1 MTQAQAAKSDA
12 LSLRASVKAQAQ
24 AQAQAQVVK
33 LPKIRDE
40 LILFPAAPN
49 EDGTPAW
56 MIQDPVT
63 NRFFRIGW
71 IDFELLIHWD
81 ELDAAALIEV
91 VNGQTPLNV
100 TLADVRNLVVFL
112 SDNQLLRADTREDV
126 QRLLG
131 RSQRHKPSLF
141 EWLVH
146 NYLFFRLPLVRPQ
159 AWLASL
165 QPWLQKVNM
174 PAVGI
179 AFGFI
184 ALLGLFLVS
193 RQWDVFSH
201 TLVDNF
207 TWNGALG
214 YIVALLFAKTI
225 HELGHALVAT
235 RYGVRVA
242 HMGLAFLVMLPMLY
256 TDTGESWRLK
266 NPRHRLAIASAGI
279 AVELALASIAT
290 FLWALAPDGP
300 FRNGM
305 FFLATTSWLLTLA
318 INASPFMRFDGYFI
332 VSDILD
338 LPNLHE
344 RSGALARTWMRRILL
359 GFQDPYPEN
368 FQLSKRRGL
377 IVFALVTWI
386 YRLTVFLG
394 IALLVYYFFFKL
406 LGILLLIVELVW
418 FIGKPI
424 ARELAVWKKRKNEIA
439 PNRRVAFL
447 AGLLVLIGLL
457 VFPFSSRISG
467 YGWIHAVDQQ
477 PIHSPFAAQILSM
490 PTKKA
495 FKAGE
500 VMFVLDSSILGIAQ
514 GRSRGM
520 AATRESQLAGLMG
533 LPDGES
539 QRLSLNTQKAFF
551 EAEEKASKDEL
562 ARLTLRAP
570 FDGEL
575 RDVDH
580 GLAPGVWVKSREPMA
595 VFIDLKQW
603 VVDAY
608 IAEKDLGRVKVGQAV
623 RTRLH
628 TGQLQWA
635 NGRIAAIDVARTT
648 VLPTPLLDASHGGP
662 LAVVSD
668 HARASL
674 EKTQVLRDA
683 LFRVRVVLDEPL
695 PTQRVSVVRVRID
708 GHSESVLTGMVR
720 KVVSVFIR
728 ESGF

>member
-1 MTQAQAAKSDA
+1 MTQVQAAKGGVLQLGPLA
-12 LSLRASVKAQAQ
+12 KRRAKVKA
-24 AQAQAQVVK
+24 VK

-40 LILFPAAPN
+40 LMLFPAAPN

-71 IDFELLIHWD
+71 IDFELLIHWAD
-81 ELDAAALIEV
+81 FDAAALIKE

-100 TLADVRNLVVFL
+100 TLHDVRNLVVFL
-112 SDNQLLRADTREDV
+112 SDNQLLRIDTREDM
-126 QRLLG
+126 QKLLG
-131 RSQRHKPSLF
+131 RSQSQKRSLL

-146 NYLFFRLPLVRPQ
+146 NYLFFRVPMLRPQ
-159 AWLASL
+159 TWLASL
-165 QPWLQKVNM
+165 QPFLQRVSM
-174 PAVGI
+174 PMVGAI
-179 AFGFI
+179 IGLI

-193 RQWDVFSH
+193 RQWDVFRH

-207 TWNGALG
+207 SWNGALG
-214 YIVALLFAKTI
+214 YTVALLFAKTI
-225 HELGHALVAT
+225 HELGHAVVAT

-242 HMGLAFLVMLPMLY
+242 HMGVAFLVMLPMLY

-290 FLWALAPDGP
+290 LLWALAPDGP

-305 FFLATTSWLLTLA
+305 FFLATTSWLMTLA

-344 RSGALARTWMRRILL
+344 RSGALARTWMRRVLL
-359 GFQDPYPEN
+359 GLKDPYPEN
-368 FQLSKRRGL
+368 FSVGKRRGL
-377 IVFALVTWI
+377 IAFALLTWI
-386 YRLTVFLG
+386 YRLMVFLG
-394 IALLVYYFFFKL
+394 IALLVYHFFFKL
-406 LGILLLIVELVW
+406 LGILLLVVELAW

-424 ARELAVWKKRKNEIA
+424 ARELAVWKKRRKEIA
-439 PNRRVAFL
+439 VKRRVVLSA
-447 AGLLVLIGLL
+447 ALLLLMGLL
-457 VFPFSSRISG
+457 VFPFSSRIGG

-477 PIHSPFAAQILSM
+477 PIHSPFSAQILSM
-490 PTKKA
+490 PGKTS
-495 FKAGE
+495 FKTGE
-500 VMFVLDSSILGIAQ
+500 VMFVLDSSILGIAE

-520 AATRESQLAGLMG
+520 VATRESQLAGLMG

-539 QRLSLNTQKAFF
+539 QRLVLNTQKALF
-551 EAEEKASKDEL
+551 EAEEKASQDEL

-595 VFIDLKQW
+595 LFIDPKQW
-603 VVDAY
+603 VVEAY
-608 IAEKDLGRVKVGQAV
+608 IAEEDLGRVKVGQGV

-628 TGQLQWA
+628 TGNAQWVD
-635 NGRIAAIDVARTT
+635 GRIADIDVSRTT
-648 VLPTPLLDASHGGP
+648 VLPTAMLDASHGGP

-668 HARASL
+668 NARAGQ

-683 LFRVRVVLDEPL
+683 LFRVRIVLDEPL
-695 PTQRVSVVRVRID
+695 PVKSVAMVRVRID
-708 GHSESVLTGMVR
+708 GQSESILTGAVR

>member
-1 MTQAQAAKSDA
+1 MTLATTGAKGTLRMQPRGAAKA
-12 LSLRASVKAQAQ
+12 PPKP
-24 AQAQAQVVK
+24 VK
-33 LPKIRDE
+33 LPRIRDE
-40 LILFPAAPN
+40 LILFPAASN
-49 EDGTPAW
+49 DDGTPAW
-56 MIQDPVT
+56 IIQDPVT
-63 NRFFRIGW
+63 NRFYRIGW

-81 ELDAAALIEV
+81 DFDAAALVNV
-91 VNGQTPLNV
+91 VNEQTPLNV

-112 SDNQLLRADTREDV
+112 SDNQLLRIDTRADT
-126 QRLLG
+126 QKLLE
-131 RSQRHKPSLF
+131 RTRRQKRTVF

-165 QPWLQKVNM
+165 QPWLEKVRM
-174 PAVGI
+174 PMLASVI
-179 AFGFI
+179 GFI
-184 ALLGLFLVS
+184 GLLGLYLVS
-193 RQWDVFSH
+193 RQWDVFRH

-207 TWNGALG
+207 TWNGVVG

-242 HMGLAFLVMLPMLY
+242 HMGVAFLVMLPMLY

-279 AVELALASIAT
+279 AVELALASVAT
-290 FLWALAPDGP
+290 LLWALAPDGTI
-300 FRNGM
+300 RNGL
-305 FFLATTSWLLTLA
+305 FFLATTSWIMTLA

-332 VSDILD
+332 ASDLLD

-344 RSGALARTWMRRILL
+344 RSGALARTWMRRSLL
-359 GFQDPYPEN
+359 GFRDPYPEN
-368 FQLSKRRGL
+368 FPLPKRRWL
-377 IVFALVTWI
+377 IAFALFTWV

-394 IALLVYYFFFKL
+394 IALLVYHFFFKL
-406 LGILLLIVELVW
+406 LGIVMLIVELVW

-424 ARELAVWKKRKNEIA
+424 ARELTVWKERRKDIA
-439 PNRRVAFL
+439 PDRRVKLGL
-447 AGLLVLIGLL
+447 AAVALLALL
-457 VFPFSSRISG
+457 VFPFSSRVSG
-467 YGWIHAVDQQ
+467 YGWVHAMEQQ
-477 PIHSPFAAQILSM
+477 SIHSPFSAQILSM
-490 PTKKA
+490 PEKTA
-495 FKAGE
+495 YKAGE
-500 VMFVLDSSILGIAQ
+500 VMFTLDSSMLGIAQ
-514 GRSRGM
+514 SRSRDM
-520 AATRESQLAGLMG
+520 AATREAQIAGLMG

-539 QRLSLNTQKAFF
+539 QRLLLNTQKAFF
-551 EAEEKASKDEL
+551 EAEEKASQDEL

-595 VFIDLKQW
+595 LFIDPTRW

-608 IAEKDLGRVKVGQAV
+608 VAEEDLGRVRVGQSV
-623 RTRLH
+623 RVRLH
-628 TGQLQWA
+628 TGQLQWTG
-635 NGRIAAIDVARTT
+635 GRIESIDVSRTT
-648 VLPTPLLDASHGGP
+648 VLPTTLLDATHGGP
-662 LAVVSD
+662 LAVVND
-668 HARASL
+668 TNRAGL

-683 LFRVRVVLDEPL
+683 LFRVRVVMDEPL
-695 PTQRVSVVRVRID
+695 PTKSVAVVKVRID
-708 GHSESVLTGMVR
+708 GHAESILSSVAR

>member
-1 MTQAQAAKSDA
+1 MTQVQAAQGGA
-12 LSLRASVKAQAQ
+12 LRLRAKGKPKAKP
-24 AQAQAQVVK
+24 VN

-56 MIQDPVT
+56 VIQDPVT

-71 IDFELLIHWD
+71 IDFELLIHWAD
-81 ELDAAALIEV
+81 FDAEALVNE

-100 TLADVRNLVVFL
+100 TVADVRALVVFL
-112 SDNQLLRADTREDV
+112 SDNQLLRIDSPADM
-126 QRLLG
+126 QKLLY
-131 RSQRHKPSLF
+131 RSKGQKRSLF

-159 AWLASL
+159 AWLATL
-165 QPWLQKVNM
+165 QPFLEKIRLPMLATV
-174 PAVGI
+174 
-179 AFGFI
+179 FGFI
-184 ALLGLFLVS
+184 GLLGLYLVS
-193 RQWDVFSH
+193 RQWDVFTH

-207 TWNGALG
+207 TWNGVFG
-214 YIVALLFAKTI
+214 YTVALLFAKTI
-225 HELGHALVAT
+225 HELGHAVVAT

-242 HMGLAFLVMLPMLY
+242 HMGVAFLVMLPMMY

-279 AVELALASIAT
+279 AVELALASVAT
-290 FLWALAPDGP
+290 LIWALAPDGP

-305 FFLATTSWLLTLA
+305 FFLATTSWVMTLA

-332 VSDILD
+332 ASDILD

-344 RSGALARTWMRRILL
+344 RSSALARTWMRRTLF
-359 GFQDPYPEN
+359 GFKDAYPEN
-368 FQLSKRRGL
+368 FTVGKRRAL
-377 IVFALVTWI
+377 IGFALFTWI

-394 IALLVYYFFFKL
+394 IAFLVYHFFFKL
-406 LGILLLIVELVW
+406 LGIVMLLVELIW

-424 ARELAVWKKRKNEIA
+424 ARELAVWKARRKEIV
-439 PNRRVAFL
+439 PNRRVAL
-447 AGLLVLIGLL
+447 GGALLVLIGLL
-457 VFPFSSRISG
+457 VIPFSSRISA
-467 YGWIHAVDQQ
+467 YGWVHATEQQ
-477 PIHSPFAAQILSM
+477 TVHSPFAAQIQDM
-490 PTKKA
+490 PTKTA

-500 VMFVLDSSILGIAQ
+500 VMFVLDSTMLGIAE
-514 GRSRGM
+514 GRSRDM
-520 AATRESQLAGLMG
+520 AATRESQIAGLMG

-539 QRLSLNTQKAFF
+539 QRLVLNSQKAFF
-551 EAEEKASKDEL
+551 KAEEKASQDEL

-595 VFIDLKQW
+595 MFIDPKQW
-603 VVDAY
+603 VVDAF
-608 IAEKDLGRVKVGQAV
+608 IAEEDLGRVKVGQDV
-623 RTRLH
+623 RARLH
-628 TGQLQWA
+628 TGSQQWVD
-635 NGRIAAIDVARTT
+635 GRIEAIDVSRTT
-648 VLPTPLLDASHGGP
+648 VLPTPLLNAAHGGP
-662 LAVVSD
+662 LAVVND
-668 HARASL
+668 TVRAGQDST
-674 EKTQVLRDA
+674 KVLRDA
-683 LFRVRVVLDEPL
+683 LFRVRIVLKDPL
-695 PTQRVSVVRVRID
+695 PTKSVSVVRVRID
-708 GHSESVLTGMVR
+708 GQSESVLKSMFR